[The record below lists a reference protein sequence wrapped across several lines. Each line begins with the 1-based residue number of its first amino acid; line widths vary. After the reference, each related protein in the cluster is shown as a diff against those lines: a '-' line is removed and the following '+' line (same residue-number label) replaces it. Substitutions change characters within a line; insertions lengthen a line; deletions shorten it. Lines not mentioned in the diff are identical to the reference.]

1 MCYPIRFLDI
11 NNSKKKKK
19 KKKKLNKTKYFSK
32 LDFVWNFIA
41 FLSRM
46 ND

>member
-1 MCYPIRFLDI
+1 MGYPIKFLDI

-19 KKKKLNKTKYFSK
+19 LNETKYFSK
-32 LDFVWNFIA
+32 LDFVWNFTA
-41 FLSRM
+41 FISRI

>member
-1 MCYPIRFLDI
+1 MGCPIKFLDI

-19 KKKKLNKTKYFSK
+19 KLNETKYFSK
-32 LDFVWNFIA
+32 LDFVWNFTA